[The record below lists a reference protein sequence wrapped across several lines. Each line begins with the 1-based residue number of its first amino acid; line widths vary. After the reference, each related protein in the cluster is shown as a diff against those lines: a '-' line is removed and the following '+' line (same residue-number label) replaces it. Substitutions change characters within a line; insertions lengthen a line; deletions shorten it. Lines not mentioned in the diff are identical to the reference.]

1 MNDKRYLICSV
12 MLSRWLPLIVV
23 RSTTVCRD
31 FPQVYY
37 ENRENLRSFY
47 SRLNNLLI
55 GPSIASQSLDFL
67 KIPKEIRRFHSDDGI
82 LCKLE

>member
-1 MNDKRYLICSV
+1 MNDIRYLICSV

-23 RSTTVCRD
+23 RSTTVRRD

-55 GPSIASQSLDFL
+55 DPSIASQSLDFL
-67 KIPKEIRRFHSDDGI
+67 KIQKEITRFHLDNGI
-82 LCKLE
+82 LSKLE